1 MLIKKENTSYM
12 TVWRS
17 QNYSNGKM
25 VNGFQ
30 AFKAGRMLAEVKHT
44 KHRFKVI
51 YLFCMIL

>member
-1 MLIKKENTSYM
+1 M

-30 AFKAGRMLAEVKHT
+30 AFEAGRMLAEDKSM

-51 YLFCMIL
+51 HLFCMLL